1 MAKTFHLTIL
11 TPERTFFEG
20 EAESLTLEAV
30 DGELGVMAGHAPEAV
45 TLIEGELRLTADGQA
60 RWAAASAG
68 FAAILPDSVF
78 VILQTVEWPEEI
90 DLRRAERSRW
100 EAEERLRQ
108 QKSIQE
114 YHLARAMLARAMVRL
129 RVTGKSRINN
139 E

>member
-1 MAKTFHLTIL
+1 MPNTFHLSIL

-20 EAESLTLEAV
+20 EAESLTVQAV
-30 DGELGVMAGHAPEAV
+30 DGELGVMAGHAPEAISLV
-45 TLIEGELRLTADGQA
+45 EGTLRLTADGQS

-68 FAAILPDSVF
+68 FATILPDSVF

-90 DLRRAERSRW
+90 DVRRAERSRM

-108 QKSIQE
+108 QKSLQE
-114 YHLARAMLARAMVRL
+114 YHLARSKLARAMVRL
-129 RVTGKSRINN
+129 RVTGQSRINN